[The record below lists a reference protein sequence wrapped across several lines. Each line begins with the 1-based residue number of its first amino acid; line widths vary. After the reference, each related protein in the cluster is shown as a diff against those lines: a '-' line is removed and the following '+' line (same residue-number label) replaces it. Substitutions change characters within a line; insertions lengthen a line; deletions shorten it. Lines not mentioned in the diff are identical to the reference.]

1 MQYPVELTQI
11 SAEKAIYVPAY
22 DAVKAIHTDL
32 LAVDPATPFPYWA
45 KVWPSAIAL
54 VKVLQKHPS
63 LIRDKKVLELGAGIG
78 LPSLMMASEA
88 KTIQVSDYDL
98 EAVELLRKNI
108 AHLQLQNVKALQID
122 WNDLPENI
130 NPEVIILSDVNYDPT
145 QFETLIKLIEKFIH
159 QGCAIILSTP
169 QRIMASPFVLALS
182 EFIITDY
189 LEMVD
194 ENGVTKEISILV
206 LSKNRIIRKDGK
218 YER

>member
-1 MQYPVELTQI
+1 MQYPLQLTQI

-22 DAVKAIHTDL
+22 DAVKAIYTDL
-32 LAVDPATPFPYWA
+32 LAMDPATPFPYWA

-63 LIRDKKVLELGAGIG
+63 LIRDKTVLELGAGIG
-78 LPSLMMASEA
+78 LPSLLMASEA
-88 KTIQVSDYDL
+88 KTIQVSDYDS

-108 AHLQLQNVKALQID
+108 AHLQLQNVQALQMD

-130 NPEVIILSDVNYDPT
+130 DPEVIILSDVNYDPT
-145 QFETLIKLIEKFIH
+145 QFETLTKLIQKFIH

-169 QRIMASPFVLALS
+169 QRIIANPFVLALS
-182 EFIITDY
+182 EFIIADY

-206 LSKNRIIRKDGK
+206 ISKNSSYGK
-218 YER
+218 K

>member
-22 DAVKAIHTDL
+22 DAVKAIYTDL
-32 LAVDPATPFPYWA
+32 LALDPATPFPYWA

-63 LIRDKKVLELGAGIG
+63 LIRDKTVLELGAGIG
-78 LPSLMMASEA
+78 LPSLLMASEA

-108 AHLQLQNVKALQID
+108 AHLQLQNVQALQMD

-145 QFETLIKLIEKFIH
+145 QFETLTKLIEKFIH
-159 QGCAIILSTP
+159 QGCTIILSTP

-182 EFIITDY
+182 EFIIADY

-206 LSKNRIIRKDGK
+206 LSKNSSYGK
-218 YER
+218 K